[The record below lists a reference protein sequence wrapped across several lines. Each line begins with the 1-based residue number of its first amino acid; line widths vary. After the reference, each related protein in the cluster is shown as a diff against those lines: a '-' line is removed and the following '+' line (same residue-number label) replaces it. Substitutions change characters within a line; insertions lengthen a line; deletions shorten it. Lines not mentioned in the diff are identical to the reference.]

1 MKKIILAVL
10 VALPMSL
17 FAQKFAHFD
26 SAVIIQAMPEYTAA
40 QAELQTQ
47 SKQYEDELQRM
58 QNELRTKAEDYEKNS
73 ATMVDAV
80 KQRREQELTDL
91 QQRLQQYYETSQ
103 QELQKLQQQKMAEIS
118 EKVQKAIKEVG
129 DAGGYI
135 YIMDTTSGIPY
146 ISPSLSTD
154 VTAQIKAKL
163 GLK

>member
-1 MKKIILAVL
+1 MKKIILTLL